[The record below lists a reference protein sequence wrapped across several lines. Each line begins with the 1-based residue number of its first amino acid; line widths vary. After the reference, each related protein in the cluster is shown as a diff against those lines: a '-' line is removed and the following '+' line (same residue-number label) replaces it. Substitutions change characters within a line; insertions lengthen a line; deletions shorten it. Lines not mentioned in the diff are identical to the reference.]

1 MTTDKGKLLPF
12 YLVVDVSASMSGA
25 KLDAANRILPRV
37 LDALAD
43 APILGDKVRFGLVDF
58 SDDARVVLPLCDLL
72 ERGVTL
78 PTLTT
83 RGGTSYGAAFRL
95 LRGEIE
101 SNVRQLKA
109 DGFAVHRPAVFFL
122 SDGAPTDRE
131 ADWEQAFREL
141 TDFSMFPNVVP
152 CGVDGANPG
161 VLRTVIHPAE
171 GGKRMRMYLMDEGEN
186 PAEAIGMVA
195 EVLIS
200 SVLASGASM
209 AKGSSG
215 IMLPE
220 AEDVPA
226 GLRSHTAEDF
236 V

>member
-72 ERGVTL
+72 ERDVTL

-83 RGGTSYGAAFRL
+83 RGATSYGAAFRL
-95 LRGEIE
+95 LRAEIE
-101 SNVRQLKA
+101 SNVKQLKA

-131 ADWEQAFREL
+131 SDWGPAFREL
-141 TDFSMFPNVVP
+141 TGFAMFPNVVP

-161 VLRTVIHPAE
+161 VLRTLIHPAG
-171 GGKRMRMYLMDEGEN
+171 GGKQMRMYLMDEGEN

-200 SVLASGASM
+200 SILASGESM

-220 AEDVPA
+220 GEDVPD
-226 GLRSHTAEDF
+226 GLRAYSAEDF